1 MRTAAL
7 SIFALS
13 AMASAETATLR
24 VISNAAAPGDL
35 VPVELQLAT
44 PDIVGGFE
52 FVVDAGDWVV
62 ESVSYDGVI
71 FQNTSWE
78 GFDAS
83 PDAQCWVSAFCVLP
97 QDQIFGGDLPIIH
110 VNVRVPADAEPLSTQ
125 PITLVNEMVT
135 DYAFT
140 FFDVTVESG
149 ELAVTSDTICNED
162 VDGDGQVGFLDLIAV
177 LTDWGSCPG
186 CSADT
191 DGNGSVDN
199 GDLIRVLASWGGC

>member
-24 VISNAAAPGDL
+24 VISNAAAPGGL
-35 VPVELQLAT
+35 VPVELQLST

-71 FQNTSWE
+71 FENTTWE

-83 PDAQCWVSAFCVLP
+83 P
-97 QDQIFGGDLPIIH
+97 QISGP
-110 VNVRVPADAEPLSTQ
+110 TQ
-125 PITLVNEMVT
+125 IQT
-135 DYAFT
+135 
-140 FFDVTVESG
+140 
-149 ELAVTSDTICNED
+149 
-162 VDGDGQVGFLDLIAV
+162 
-177 LTDWGSCPG
+177 
-186 CSADT
+186 
-191 DGNGSVDN
+191 
-199 GDLIRVLASWGGC
+199 